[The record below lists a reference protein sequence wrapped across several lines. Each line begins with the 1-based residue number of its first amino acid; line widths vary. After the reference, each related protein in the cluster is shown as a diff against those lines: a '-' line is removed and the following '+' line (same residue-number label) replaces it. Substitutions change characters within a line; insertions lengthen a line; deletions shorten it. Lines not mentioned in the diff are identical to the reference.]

1 MDENRKYKIIQP
13 LKKEVSDDILF
24 KSRLQEELHYR
35 QQLMK
40 EIRERIRLSV
50 ETNDPAFWKTL
61 RVLLGMQKRSN

>member
-61 RVLLGMQKRSN
+61 RVLLGMPEEK